1 MTLNGIE
8 STHPHLDPAVRGEP
22 LDAHDQWNLVA
33 RRETPTQRLD
43 RNYAEILQ
51 EVRVAQTGVQ
61 LLLAFLLTVAF
72 TPRFLTLTGFERG
85 AYIGALVLGA
95 AANAL
100 LIAPAAFHRLVFQR
114 RLKRQLVRASN
125 RFALF
130 GLALLMLSISCALL
144 LILSVTVGSALAVW
158 ITAGALGWFG
168 LWWYAVPLWSR
179 AKHSG
184 GQGR

>member
-1 MTLNGIE
+1 MTVNGIE
-8 STHPHLDPAVRGEP
+8 STDVDRAVRGELP
-22 LDAHDQWNLVA
+22 DAHDQWNFVA
-33 RRETPTQRLD
+33 RGETPTQRLD

-72 TPRFLTLTGFERG
+72 TPRFVTLTGFERG
-85 AYIGALVLGA
+85 VYIGALVLGA

-114 RLKRQLVRASN
+114 RLKRQLVLASN

-130 GLALLMLSISCALL
+130 GLTLLMLSISCALL
-144 LILSVTVGSALAVW
+144 LILSVTVGPGSAVW
-158 ITAGALGWFG
+158 ITAGALGWFA
-168 LWWYAVPLWSR
+168 LFWYAVPLWSR

-184 GQGR
+184 VRRD

>member
-1 MTLNGIE
+1 MKVNGIE
-8 STHPHLDPAVRGEP
+8 NSTPVDRPVWLELPN
-22 LDAHDQWNLVA
+22 AHDQWNFMA

-51 EVRVAQTGVQ
+51 EVRVVQTGVQ

-72 TPRFLTLTGFERG
+72 SPRFATFTEFQRGF
-85 AYIGALVLGA
+85 YVGALVLGA

-114 RLKRQLVRASN
+114 RLKRQLVLVSS

-130 GLALLMLSISCALL
+130 GLVLLMLSISCALL
-144 LILSVTVGSALAVW
+144 LILSVTVGLGAAIW
-158 ITAGALGWFG
+158 ITAGALGWFT
-168 LWWYAVPLWSR
+168 LWWYAVPLWTR
-179 AKHSG
+179 VKHSG
-184 GQGR
+184 NHRL